1 MSLRIPWNEHE
12 QAILLRALIN
22 VLNHKVERK
31 YAIAEVSKQLR
42 SLAIQQG
49 LMIDDKFRNENGIA
63 LQMSKLEY
71 AFTNGKS
78 GMHVNNGW
86 YFSIAEIYKNNKGK
100 YKELLGGVVQMP
112 LISEEKQK
120 LDFVSWVKKSE
131 QKNAENIMTFLV
143 ILGNQIH
150 KKILKIT
157 DIQELDWLLNKI
169 SLKKDRRKKSYIEAL
184 KVYKNYLGYLKEESK

>member
-71 AFTNGKS
+71 AFTNRKS

-120 LDFVSWVKKSE
+120 LDFVSWVKK
-131 QKNAENIMTFLV
+131 K
-143 ILGNQIH
+143 
-150 KKILKIT
+150 
-157 DIQELDWLLNKI
+157 
-169 SLKKDRRKKSYIEAL
+169 
-184 KVYKNYLGYLKEESK
+184 

>member
-1 MSLRIPWNEHE
+1 MSLKIPWNEHE
-12 QAILLRALIN
+12 QAILLRSLIN
-22 VLNHKVERK
+22 VLKHKVKRK

-42 SLAIQQG
+42 NLAMQQG
-49 LMIDDKFRNENGIA
+49 LTIDDKFRNENGIA

-78 GMHVNNGW
+78 GMYVNSGW
-86 YFSIAEIYKNNKGK
+86 YFSIVEIYKNNKEK

-157 DIQELDWLLNKI
+157 DIQELDLLLNKI
-169 SLKKDRRKKSYIEAL
+169 SLKKTEEKKAIL
-184 KVYKNYLGYLKEESK
+184 RH